1 MPKIDKHVYAF
12 YKGEDILSIG
22 TKKEL
27 AEALEVDIKTI
38 SYYVSNAYK
47 KLCEERNHNH
57 KKGFIEAVDLGIEG
71 VDC

>member
-1 MPKIDKHVYAF
+1 MPKKDKHIYAF

-38 SYYVSNAYK
+38 TYYVSNAYK
-47 KLCEERNHNH
+47 DRCKNISPKNKNH
-57 KKGFIEAVDLGIEG
+57 IEVVDLGEE
-71 VDC
+71 